1 LVLVNI
7 IAHCF
12 EQKYEFLFN
21 YHNFCTMVGK
31 IIIQGAIGKFEGEKS
46 VELIDV
52 ISQVRKQP
60 DATSF
65 DVYINSDGGHVDVGF
80 DIYNFLKS
88 LGVPINTIGQ
98 GMVASIATVIFM
110 AGDKRKVMPNTQF
123 MIHAPMISVEMAN
136 ADEMEFITKDIKETE
151 NKLTKFYSQHLNLNT
166 EAINPLLKK
175 DTYLT
180 ESQLID
186 LGFVTQERELQ
197 LVARV
202 STNKN
207 NNKKMSKPSKLQA
220 ILNILKG
227 EAEIVNKV
235 VYTADEKEI
244 NFPDLSE
251 EDAILIGAK
260 ATVDGVPAEGEIVS
274 ADGTTYVFVGGIL
287 EEIKEAT
294 DDVESEVS
302 EEEMVDAL
310 IQTLEVA
317 TSLEERV
324 NAMETQLTGVVKE
337 RNDFEAKLKVAT
349 ETIAKLKG
357 TSTTV
362 VTDPVDKTEKTT
374 TTSSVVAQWKKN
386 KTNKK

>member
-1 LVLVNI
+1 MI
-7 IAHCF
+7 
-12 EQKYEFLFN
+12 
-21 YHNFCTMVGK
+21 GK

-80 DIYNFLKS
+80 DIYNFIKS
-88 LGVPINTIGQ
+88 LGVPITTIGQ

-110 AGDKRKVMPNTQF
+110 AGDKRRVLPNTQF

-136 ADEMEFITKDIKETE
+136 ADEMEYITKDIKETE
-151 NKLTKFYSQHLNLNT
+151 NKLTKFYSQHLNLNA

-180 ESQLID
+180 EPQLLD

-202 STNKN
+202 NNKN

-227 EAEIVNKV
+227 ETEIVNKV

-244 NFPDLSE
+244 NFPDLGE
-251 EDAILIGAK
+251 DDAILIGAK
-260 ATVDGVPAEGEIVS
+260 ATVDGVPAEGEVVS

-324 NAMETQLTGVVKE
+324 NAMEEQVTGLKTE
-337 RNDFEAKLKVAT
+337 RDDFQAKLKVAT

-362 VTDPVDKTEKTT
+362 VTEPVDKTDKKV
-374 TTSSVVAQWKKN
+374 TTSSVVAQWKTN

>member
-1 LVLVNI
+1 MIGEINI
-7 IAHCF
+7 
-12 EQKYEFLFN
+12 N
-21 YHNFCTMVGK
+21 
-31 IIIQGAIGKFEGEKS
+31 GAIGKFEGEKS

-88 LGVPINTIGQ
+88 LGVPITTIGQ

-110 AGDKRKVMPNTQF
+110 AGNKRRVMPNTQF
-123 MIHAPMISVEMAN
+123 MIHAPMVSVEMAN
-136 ADEMEFITKDIKETE
+136 ADEMEYITKDIKETE
-151 NKLTKFYSQHLNLNT
+151 NKLTKFYSQHLNLNA

-180 ESQLID
+180 EAQLVD
-186 LGFVTQERELQ
+186 LGFVTQEQELK

-202 STNKN
+202 STNVKN
-207 NNKKMSKPSKLQA
+207 KNKKMSKPSKLQA
-220 ILNILKG
+220 ILNIIKG
-227 EAEIVNKV
+227 VEIVNKV

-244 NFPDLSE
+244 NFPDLGE

-260 ATVDGVPAEGEIVS
+260 ATVDGQPAEGEIVS

-294 DDVESEVS
+294 EDVEDEVS
-302 EEEMVDAL
+302 EEEMIDAL
-310 IQTLEVA
+310 TQTLEVA
-317 TSLEERV
+317 VDLEKRV
-324 NAMETQLTGVVKE
+324 NEMEAQITGMVKE
-337 RNDFEAKLKVAT
+337 RDEFKTKFETAT
-349 ETIAKLKG
+349 ATIAKLKG

-362 VTDPVDKTEKTT
+362 VTDPVDKTEKKTN
-374 TTSSVVAQWKKN
+374 TSSIVAQWKSNKN
-386 KTNKK
+386 KKIS